1 MNKFFLHI
9 ISLLVLLLPTKAFAQ
24 TLCLFQEDTKVIG
37 ISNES
42 NFEVKEDC
50 NTNEIEIE
58 YKELPNLI
66 FKDSVISNITIRKAS
81 IEEAI
86 ELLKRSKRKL
96 EKTEDLIKLIDFL
109 PTAMPLQISIVE
121 FMLTTASINL
131 EPIQLDFDFSRMSDY
146 DFFMNTKIV
155 GIVLIDSQ
163 NIVVD
168 EIKNHKVIALPNI

>member
-24 TLCLFQEDTKVIG
+24 TLCLQKEDTKVIG

-42 NFEVKEDC
+42 DFEVKEDC
-50 NTNEIEIE
+50 STNEIEIE
-58 YKELPNLI
+58 YKELPNII
-66 FKDSVISNITIRKAS
+66 FKDGAVSNITIRKAS

-121 FMLTTASINL
+121 FMLTTA
-131 EPIQLDFDFSRMSDY
+131 PIQLEFDFARMSDY
-146 DFFMNTKIV
+146 EFFMNTKMV
-155 GIVLIDSQ
+155 GIVVLDSQ
-163 NIVVD
+163 NIVID
-168 EIKNHKVIALPNI
+168 EEKNHKVIALPNI